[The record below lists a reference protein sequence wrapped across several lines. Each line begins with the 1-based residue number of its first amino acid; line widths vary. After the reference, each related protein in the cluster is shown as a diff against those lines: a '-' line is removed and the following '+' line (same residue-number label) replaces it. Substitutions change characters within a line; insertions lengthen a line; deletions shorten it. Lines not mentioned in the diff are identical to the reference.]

1 MKKVFIDGSA
11 GTTGLKVRERLSSRT
26 DIELVVL
33 SEDLRK
39 DPSARRDAINSADVA
54 FLCLPDAAAVE
65 AVAMVENP
73 STVVIDTSTAHRTAE
88 GWEYGF
94 PELRG
99 RRERI
104 ASSRRIAN
112 PGCHASGFIALV
124 EPLVKCGILPPDA
137 PLCAF
142 SLTGYSGGGKKMIA
156 QYELTNPLGG
166 SGDSPRRLD
175 GDSPR
180 RLDGDSSRRLDGDS
194 PRQALPLLFLGGR
207 QYALAQ
213 AHKHLPEMAAIC
225 GISRPPVF
233 SPVVVPHFSGMEV
246 TVQLSAD
253 ALKGGIDAVR
263 RCYGDYYCAPGLV
276 SYAVDPAAAE
286 EGFLSSA
293 GLASSD
299 AMQVSAY
306 GNGERVV
313 LVSRFDNL
321 GKGASGAAIQNM
333 NIALGCDEA
342 TGLVTS

>member
-1 MKKVFIDGSA
+1 M
-11 GTTGLKVRERLSSRT
+11 
-26 DIELVVL
+26 
-33 SEDLRK
+33 
-39 DPSARRDAINSADVA
+39 
-54 FLCLPDAAAVE
+54 
-65 AVAMVENP
+65 
-73 STVVIDTSTAHRTAE
+73 
-88 GWEYGF
+88 
-94 PELRG
+94 
-99 RRERI
+99 
-104 ASSRRIAN
+104 
-112 PGCHASGFIALV
+112 
-124 EPLVKCGILPPDA
+124 
-137 PLCAF
+137 
-142 SLTGYSGGGKKMIA
+142 
-156 QYELTNPLGG
+156 
-166 SGDSPRRLD
+166 
-175 GDSPR
+175 
-180 RLDGDSSRRLDGDS
+180 
-194 PRQALPLLFLGGR
+194 FLGGR

-246 TVQLSAD
+246 TVQLFAD

-263 RCYGDYYCAPGLV
+263 SCYGDYYCAPGLV